1 MIPFIEKYNFNRY
14 KKTPWKH
21 NLPTGR
27 YEKGK
32 YFKIVPTQ
40 KIKLFR
46 SENYYPRMIQLLT
59 EQFIE
64 LYEDTNHRLRHYLL
78 LEGQPKQDLLKEP
91 QMKTI
96 LNQILYGPPGTGKT
110 YTTIDKVVEI
120 CEPTEYVK
128 NDHDANKEV
137 YDRLIRDGRVE
148 FTTFHQSMA
157 YEDFIEGI
165 KPVKPEDNDPFLK
178 YDIEPGVFRRIAKS
192 AEKLVHVN
200 NHTVEWDKVR
210 YFKMSIGGK
219 NRPEIHDYCISK
231 NMVGLGW
238 GGDEDLSEV
247 SDFKDW
253 KTYRDTYIKL
263 FPDTANENRYHIQA
277 SYIFNRV
284 NIGDI
289 VVVTKGNHII
299 DAIGKVIG
307 NYEYNDQNPT
317 GFYHFRKVEWI
328 TTNMDASPG
337 KFFEKQISQQSIYE
351 FYDEDVKKETFKELT
366 SIEEK
371 EAKPYVLVI
380 DEINRG
386 NVSAIFGE
394 LITLIEEDKRQGA
407 TNELFVTLPYSKK
420 RFTVPS
426 NLHIIG
432 TMNTADRSV
441 EALDTALRR
450 RFSFVEM
457 LPDPKLLS
465 TKGTNGDGMI
475 EDVNLQELLTTINSR
490 IEVLIDRDHTIGHAF
505 FINDKSIDDL
515 KHTFK
520 NKIIPLL
527 QEYFYGNYEKMALV
541 IGNSFF
547 HIQDQKSVVF
557 AETTNDYDLSNK
569 IYTILDCTAEGFDF
583 ITAIQKLMNKTISQQ
598 TQVRTDSSYGDN

>member
-1 MIPFIEKYNFNRY
+1 
-14 KKTPWKH
+14 
-21 NLPTGR
+21 
-27 YEKGK
+27 
-32 YFKIVPTQ
+32 
-40 KIKLFR
+40 
-46 SENYYPRMIQLLT
+46 
-59 EQFIE
+59 
-64 LYEDTNHRLRHYLL
+64 
-78 LEGQPKQDLLKEP
+78 
-91 QMKTI
+91 
-96 LNQILYGPPGTGKT
+96 
-110 YTTIDKVVEI
+110 
-120 CEPTEYVK
+120 
-128 NDHDANKEV
+128 
-137 YDRLIRDGRVE
+137 
-148 FTTFHQSMA
+148 
-157 YEDFIEGI
+157 
-165 KPVKPEDNDPFLK
+165 
-178 YDIEPGVFRRIAKS
+178 
-192 AEKLVHVN
+192 
-200 NHTVEWDKVR
+200 
-210 YFKMSIGGK
+210 
-219 NRPEIHDYCISK
+219 
-231 NMVGLGW
+231 
-238 GGDEDLSEV
+238 
-247 SDFKDW
+247 
-253 KTYRDTYIKL
+253 
-263 FPDTANENRYHIQA
+263 
-277 SYIFNRV
+277 
-284 NIGDI
+284 
-289 VVVTKGNHII
+289 
-299 DAIGKVIG
+299 
-307 NYEYNDQNPT
+307 
-317 GFYHFRKVEWI
+317 
-328 TTNMDASPG
+328 MDASPG